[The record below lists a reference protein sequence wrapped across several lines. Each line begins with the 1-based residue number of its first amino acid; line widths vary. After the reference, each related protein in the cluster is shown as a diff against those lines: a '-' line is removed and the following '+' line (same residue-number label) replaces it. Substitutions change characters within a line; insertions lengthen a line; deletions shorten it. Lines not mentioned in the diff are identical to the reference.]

1 MNATPETPVIDVVL
15 SHLFLHF
22 NLDDSENTRTT
33 KGLVNNYLQIAA
45 AAMEMPQETQMQAVC
60 VRAKGGQAA
69 GERHASA
76 IKSARSNN
84 KKALGGLLQKAM
96 ADLTADMMRI
106 VAHVNKRMDIFEA
119 TLELQGARIATLEA
133 DVEGLKDVVL
143 DLKSSVAKLQAVVLA
158 QTTSQAS
165 PPLRG
170 LAGSGPSKAEFLGDP
185 SSKRSKYPLTLQIVY
200 RFSTGCPCA
209 PPVKV
214 SCQAC
219 YYSLTFEH
227 VLARA
232 RQVVDAAHPT
242 SSIPHQLEMGYL
254 CGKVTQSMLPKT
266 IREFYATAD
275 KFMQVEMT
283 IPVLVRLAAA
293 AAEGGAASSSSEAK
307 PMDMSEP
314 EHSSEPLQSAE
325 LSVEQTASEQ
335 MVELA
340 MEDHIMEQAL
350 PWACARCTY
359 EHADMAR
366 ASCEMCGM
374 LRNMEAEGVSSPNA
388 LLTTPAVANESK
400 PTESLA
406 KEVKEEEDEEE
417 EEGEEPSLGAATRPS
432 KKAKTNPSTEQLELR
447 GSLNEMGMDPKLVDE
462 AIEMN
467 LDGEEAFLFCT
478 DEPFRKDLRA
488 SHGVAM
494 RLEQGLRSANT

>member
-22 NLDDSENTRTT
+22 NLDDSKGTRATT
-33 KGLVNNYLQIAA
+33 GLVNNYLQIAA

-96 ADLTADMMRI
+96 ANLTADVMRI

-133 DVEGLKDVVL
+133 DVEGLKDDVL

-209 PPVKV
+209 PPEKV

-232 RQVVDAAHPT
+232 RQVVEAAHPT
-242 SSIPHQLEMGYL
+242 SSIPHQLEMG
-254 CGKVTQSMLPKT
+254 
-266 IREFYATAD
+266 
-275 KFMQVEMT
+275 
-283 IPVLVRLAAA
+283 RL
-293 AAEGGAASSSSEAK
+293 
-307 PMDMSEP
+307 
-314 EHSSEPLQSAE
+314 
-325 LSVEQTASEQ
+325 
-335 MVELA
+335 
-340 MEDHIMEQAL
+340 
-350 PWACARCTY
+350 
-359 EHADMAR
+359 
-366 ASCEMCGM
+366 
-374 LRNMEAEGVSSPNA
+374 
-388 LLTTPAVANESK
+388 
-400 PTESLA
+400 
-406 KEVKEEEDEEE
+406 
-417 EEGEEPSLGAATRPS
+417 
-432 KKAKTNPSTEQLELR
+432 
-447 GSLNEMGMDPKLVDE
+447 
-462 AIEMN
+462 
-467 LDGEEAFLFCT
+467 
-478 DEPFRKDLRA
+478 
-488 SHGVAM
+488 
-494 RLEQGLRSANT
+494 